1 MRFNPSPYSPEMPD
15 LGNYGLTATRTTTR
29 TVSSLR
35 QGSRGGDV
43 EQLHMA
49 LDSNNPRRRYVTDA
63 GATAEMI
70 DSYFGPK
77 TKTAVEA
84 FQKDH
89 RLGVD
94 GKVGKNTWAALGTAN
109 TKFTTEQADIDSSG
123 NVVTPS
129 EAAAAAGTTAPTVT
143 ASTGKSSAASDF
155 APYTAIEEKVGLTKK
170 KWFWP
175 AVIGGSVVTIGLIV
189 VLMRRS

>member
-15 LGNYGLTATRTTTR
+15 LGNYGLMAQRTTSQL
-29 TVSSLR
+29 VSVLR
-35 QGSRGGDV
+35 QGARGGDV
-43 EQLHMA
+43 VKLHEA

-77 TKTAVEA
+77 TYLAVRA

-89 RLGVD
+89 GLGVD

-109 TKFTTEQADIDSSG
+109 TKFSTTGATVPEASS
-123 NVVTPS
+123 PIS
-129 EAAAAAGTTAPTVT
+129 KVT
-143 ASTGKSSAASDF
+143 ASGDDATRVAGV
-155 APYTAIEEKVGLTKK
+155 PPIPEKTGLTSE

-175 AVIGGSVVTIGLIV
+175 VAIGGGVLVLGLLALTLSSGRSQAIVTTRPRMV
-189 VLMRRS
+189 